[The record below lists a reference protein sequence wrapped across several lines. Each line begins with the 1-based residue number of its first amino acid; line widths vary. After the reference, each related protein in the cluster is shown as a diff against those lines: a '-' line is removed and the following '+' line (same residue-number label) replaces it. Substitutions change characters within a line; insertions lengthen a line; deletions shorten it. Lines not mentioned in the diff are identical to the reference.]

1 MTAEMLKKGGTTAA
15 RRERRLRE
23 LEKEGRFIRPLVD
36 IVETKDNY
44 LIYVDMPGVKKEDIT
59 IQLEAEDL
67 VLNGVVSRDYW
78 KEGKLLC
85 NECFYTRYHRDF
97 VVGYDIDR
105 SKIQAEF
112 NNGVLTIKLQKQEEA
127 KPREIQIN

>member
-1 MTAEMLKKGGTTAA
+1 MTDEMIKKSETTAS

-23 LEKEGRFIRPLVD
+23 LEKGGRFIRPLVD
-36 IVETKDNY
+36 IVETSENY

-67 VLNGVVSRDYW
+67 VLDGVVNRDYW
-78 KEGKLLC
+78 KEGKLIC

-97 VVGYDIDR
+97 LVGYDIDR
-105 SKIQAEF
+105 SKIQGEF

-127 KPREIQIN
+127 KPKEIKIN